1 MEERS
6 NVMVRI
12 AYALAAAAMIVAA
25 SAPAQAQAQPA
36 PACVKRVDLIKHL
49 SNKYHE
55 APAAVGL
62 ADNGSLLEVF
72 ASKSGETWTVTVT
85 MPNGISC
92 MVATGQNWQ
101 DLPRV
106 AQVDEPA

>member
-1 MEERS
+1 
-6 NVMVRI
+6 MVRI
-12 AYALAAAAMIVAA
+12 ACVAAAALIA
-25 SAPAQAQAQPA
+25 APAFAQSPGSG
-36 PACVKRVDLIKHL
+36 PACVKRTELIKHL
-49 SNKYHE
+49 EAKYHE

-92 MVATGQNWQ
+92 MVATGQQWQ
-101 DLPRV
+101 DLPRI
-106 AQVDEPA
+106 AQIDDPI

>member
-1 MEERS
+1 MRLAS
-6 NVMVRI
+6 I
-12 AYALAAAAMIVAA
+12 AIAASLLAAPAFAQ
-25 SAPAQAQAQPA
+25 SAGGPP
-36 PACVKRVDLIKHL
+36 CVKRADLIKHL
-49 SNKYHE
+49 EAKFHE

-92 MVATGQNWQ
+92 MVATGQQWQ
-101 DLPRV
+101 DLPRI
-106 AQVDEPA
+106 AQIDDPI

>member
-1 MEERS
+1 M
-6 NVMVRI
+6 I
-12 AYALAAAAMIVAA
+12 KTLAALVVLAVVCY
-25 SAPAQAQAQPA
+25 APAALSQA
-36 PACVKRVDLIKHL
+36 PACVKRADLISHL
-49 SNKYHE
+49 MDKYHE

-101 DLPRV
+101 DLPRI
-106 AQVDEPA
+106 AKPAEKPL

>member
-1 MEERS
+1 
-6 NVMVRI
+6 MVRI
-12 AYALAAAAMIVAA
+12 ACVAAAAALIA
-25 SAPAQAQAQPA
+25 APALAQTAGPG
-36 PACVKRVDLIKHL
+36 PACVKRADLIKHL
-49 SNKYHE
+49 EAKYHE
-55 APAAVGL
+55 APAAVGI
-62 ADNGSLLEVF
+62 ADNGALLEVF

-106 AQVDEPA
+106 AQADEPA

>member
-1 MEERS
+1 
-6 NVMVRI
+6 MVRT
-12 AYALAAAAMIVAA
+12 AFVAAALAMLAAPVV
-25 SAPAQAQAQPA
+25 PAQAQAPT
-36 PACVKRVDLIKHL
+36 CVKRADLIKHL
-49 SNKYHE
+49 SSKYHE

-62 ADNGSLLEVF
+62 ADNGSLVEVF
-72 ASKSGETWTVTVT
+72 ASKAGETWTVTVT

-106 AQVDEPA
+106 AKVEEPT

>member
-1 MEERS
+1 
-6 NVMVRI
+6 MVRI
-12 AYALAAAAMIVAA
+12 AYALAAAALVTA
-25 SAPAQAQAQPA
+25 SAIPAHAQTQA

-49 SNKYHE
+49 SAKYHE

-106 AQVDEPA
+106 AQAEEPA

>member
-1 MEERS
+1 
-6 NVMVRI
+6 MVRF
-12 AYALAAAAMIVAA
+12 AFASAVAA
-25 SAPAQAQAQPA
+25 LTVGPVFSAHAQQA
-36 PACVKRVDLIKHL
+36 PACIKRADLLQHL
-49 SNKYHE
+49 AKQYQE

-92 MVATGQNWQ
+92 MIATGQQWQ

-106 AQVDEPA
+106 AKLEEPT

>member
-1 MEERS
+1 
-6 NVMVRI
+6 MVRS
-12 AYALAAAAMIVAA
+12 ALAAAAVALTV
-25 SAPAQAQAQPA
+25 APALPAHAQS
-36 PACVKRVDLIKHL
+36 PACIKRADLLQHL
-49 SNKYHE
+49 AKQYHE

-85 MPNGISC
+85 MPNGVSC
-92 MVATGQNWQ
+92 MIATGQQWQ

-106 AQVDEPA
+106 AQLEEPT

>member
-1 MEERS
+1 ML
-6 NVMVRI
+6 RI
-12 AYALAAAAMIVAA
+12 ALAAAALAA
-25 SAPAQAQAQPA
+25 ISISTAQAQAQP

>member
-1 MEERS
+1 
-6 NVMVRI
+6 MVRI
-12 AYALAAAAMIVAA
+12 ACVVAAAALIAA
-25 SAPAQAQAQPA
+25 QVVPAQAQAQG

-49 SNKYHE
+49 ENKYHE

-62 ADNGSLLEVF
+62 ADNGALLEVF

-92 MVATGQNWQ
+92 MVATGQQWQ
-101 DLPRV
+101 DLPRI
-106 AQVDEPA
+106 AQIDEPT

>member
-1 MEERS
+1 MF
-6 NVMVRI
+6 RI
-12 AYALAAAAMIVAA
+12 AYVAAAAALVAA
-25 SAPAQAQAQPA
+25 SAVPAQAQA

-106 AQVDEPA
+106 AQVDEPT

>member
-1 MEERS
+1 MSRVS
-6 NVMVRI
+6 CV
-12 AYALAAAAMIVAA
+12 AAAAAA
-25 SAPAQAQAQPA
+25 LLAFPAAAQSQSPG
-36 PACVKRVDLIKHL
+36 PACVKRTDLIKHL
-49 SNKYHE
+49 ESKYHE

-92 MVATGQNWQ
+92 MVATGQQWQ

-106 AQVDEPA
+106 VQIDDPV

>member
-1 MEERS
+1 
-6 NVMVRI
+6 MVRF
-12 AYALAAAAMIVAA
+12 AYALAAAAFVAA
-25 SAPAQAQAQPA
+25 SAAPAHAQAQA

-49 SNKYHE
+49 SAKYHE

-92 MVATGQNWQ
+92 MVATGQDWQ

-106 AQVDEPA
+106 AQVEEPT

>member
-1 MEERS
+1 MLRFTS
-6 NVMVRI
+6 VV
-12 AYALAAAAMIVAA
+12 AAAAMLAIPT
-25 SAPAQAQAQPA
+25 APAQAQG

-49 SNKYHE
+49 SAKYHE

-62 ADNGSLLEVF
+62 ADNGSLIEVF
-72 ASKSGETWTVTVT
+72 ASKAGETWTVTVT

-106 AQVDEPA
+106 AHADEPT